1 MTQEKNPKDQHK
13 ATVTLTGVVEQIIE
27 PVGSVPERALI
38 EIQGAE
44 DLYSE
49 IRIENALSDG
59 DGQKVK
65 LKLGEKV
72 NVTIETTTGG
82 TEKKSAFR
90 DAGSQ

>member
-1 MTQEKNPKDQHK
+1 MIHEKNLKDQHK
-13 ATVTLTGVVEQIIE
+13 ATVTLTGVLEQIIE

-44 DLYSE
+44 DQYSE

-82 TEKKSAFR
+82 TEKKFAFR
-90 DAGSQ
+90 AAGSR

>member
-1 MTQEKNPKDQHK
+1 MTQEKDPKDQHK

-27 PVGSVPERALI
+27 PMDGVPERALI

-49 IRIENALSDG
+49 IRIENALSDR

-65 LKLGEKV
+65 LKLREKV
-72 NVTIETTTGG
+72 KVTIETTTGG
-82 TEKKSAFR
+82 TEKMCAFHATASR
-90 DAGSQ
+90 

>member
-1 MTQEKNPKDQHK
+1 MTQEKDPKDQHK

-27 PVGSVPERALI
+27 PVGSVPERAVI

-90 DAGSQ
+90 AAGSQ

>member
-1 MTQEKNPKDQHK
+1 MTQEKNPKDQNK

-27 PVGSVPERALI
+27 PVGSVPERAVI

-65 LKLGEKV
+65 LKLREKV
-72 NVTIETTTGG
+72 NVTIDTTTGG

-90 DAGSQ
+90 ATGSR

>member
-1 MTQEKNPKDQHK
+1 MTQEKDPKDQHK

-44 DLYSE
+44 DQYSE

-82 TEKKSAFR
+82 TEKKFAFR
-90 DAGSQ
+90 AAGSR

>member
-1 MTQEKNPKDQHK
+1 
-13 ATVTLTGVVEQIIE
+13 
-27 PVGSVPERALI
+27 VGSVPERAVI
-38 EIQGAE
+38 AIQGAE

-65 LKLGEKV
+65 LKLREKV
-72 NVTIETTTGG
+72 NITIETTTGG

-90 DAGSQ
+90 AAGSQ

>member
-1 MTQEKNPKDQHK
+1 LLGGSTARRFASRVRYCRERF
-13 ATVTLTGVVEQIIE
+13 VVEQIIE

-44 DLYSE
+44 DQYSE

-65 LKLGEKV
+65 LKLREKV
-72 NVTIETTTGG
+72 KVTIETTT
-82 TEKKSAFR
+82 EKMFAFHATASR
-90 DAGSQ
+90 